1 VGRAKPIEIDTR
13 SFTSQQQAMEFF
25 RLMLNRYRVGDRVT
39 SADARDLAALL
50 KRHNEYSEKLGAG
63 VDYFTVMVAPGF
75 NTNCFEIV
83 RTDGSRV
90 DFSYQRCVDKR
101 QT

>member
-1 VGRAKPIEIDTR
+1 VARGKPIRTDTR
-13 SFTSQQQAMEFF
+13 SFATQSAATEFF

-39 SADARDLAALL
+39 IADAQELAALL
-50 KRHNEYSEKLGAG
+50 KRHNEYAEKLGVG
-63 VDYFTVMVAPGF
+63 IDHFTVIVAPDF
-75 NTNCFEIV
+75 KTHCFEIV

-90 DFSYQRCVDKR
+90 DFSYQRCIDQR